1 MSKETLRKYL
11 LTSSAEA
18 IPQARRPCSPASP
31 TPKTPN
37 PSFRIAFP
45 PLAKRWN
52 RARKPRCRAG
62 LIPLKSCW
70 IKKRERWLSVS
81 PTPSSAYA
89 FPACSRNYSKK
100 RPGNSGGKGFPSRTA
115 RESSLRR
122 PPCPSS
128 SPLPKAGQDALHPA
142 VANPMPF
149 GEEWTFDTFI
159 GNGSTMGLEPCPRH
173 HPARRLPG
181 HAWPCAFA
189 RRHRQKPRACWC
201 SAALTGPARPHL
213 LRAIGNELFRT
224 LGSDLYYASL
234 SDLELLFAGRAVLAA
249 GRNCSPKKPFLS
261 MISST

>member
-1 MSKETLRKYL
+1 MKRYAN
-11 LTSSAEA
+11 TSSLLQPKRSLKRA
-18 IPQARRPCSPASP
+18 RPCSPASP

-89 FPACSRNYSKK
+89 SPACSRNYSKK
-100 RPGNSGGKGFPSRTA
+100 RPGNSGGKGFPSHTA

-128 SPLPKAGQDALHPA
+128 SPLPKAGRTPSIPPWPTRCLLGKNGPSTRSSA
-142 VANPMPF
+142 
-149 GEEWTFDTFI
+149 T
-159 GNGSTMGLEPCPRH
+159 GSTN
-173 HPARRLPG
+173 
-181 HAWPCAFA
+181 
-189 RRHRQKPRACWC
+189 
-201 SAALTGPARPHL
+201 GP
-213 LRAIGNELFRT
+213 
-224 LGSDLYYASL
+224 
-234 SDLELLFAGRAVLAA
+234 
-249 GRNCSPKKPFLS
+249 
-261 MISST
+261 